1 MTWTLIIIL
10 ILVGFLFLLL
20 EILVLP
26 GTNISGIL
34 GFVLIGVGVYFAFKI
49 GTTAGVITLIASLV
63 CSVVFLVI
71 VLKSNTWRKLT
82 LKAEINGKV
91 NVIDKNLVKAGDS
104 GKTVSRLAPAG
115 KALINNDYYEVHTMG
130 EFLDPDLD
138 ITVIKVDFNMIYVKL
153 KK

>member
-26 GTNISGIL
+26 GTNVAGIL
-34 GFVLIGVGVYFAFKI
+34 GFVLIGIGVYFAFKI
-49 GTTAGVITLIASLV
+49 STTAGVITLIASLV

-71 VLKSNTWRKLT
+71 VLKSNTWRRLT